1 MMKKTKKPPRCCL
14 VLVSKG
20 LMHRCSALI
29 KKDQL
34 KYKKKK
40 TTKNYEFEIKNIQEN
55 KCHRLPQICCFCF
68 VALTSWMLLENCS
81 K

>member
-40 TTKNYEFEIKNIQEN
+40 NN
-55 KCHRLPQICCFCF
+55 KKL
-68 VALTSWMLLENCS
+68 
-81 K
+81 